1 MRDEHGDRMKAYEA
15 AWEAR
20 LDASLPIYARIDGR
34 SFSRFTAGMRRPFD
48 PAMSATMIATAG
60 GLVER
65 THARIAYTQSDEV
78 GLLFVPERPDSDI
91 LFGGRLQKLASILAS
106 LTTALFTARLMS
118 ECELAPYRN
127 RLPHFD
133 CRVCQLPSQT
143 EAANMLV
150 WRYKDARKNAIA
162 MAAQSLFS
170 AKALFGRDGGAMLA
184 MLGGRG
190 VDFDAYPD
198 CFRHGTFVRRRTVA
212 RELSAAELARIPEK
226 YRPSGAVVR
235 SETVAV
241 ACDFLKCT
249 NREAFVF
256 EGAAPQFAEGAS

>member
-1 MRDEHGDRMKAYEA
+1 MSDEHGDRMKAYEA
-15 AWEAR
+15 AWETR
-20 LDASLPIYARIDGR
+20 LDARLPIYARIDGR

-48 PAMSATMIATAG
+48 PAMSAAMIATAG

-65 THARIAYTQSDEV
+65 THARIAYTQSDEIS
-78 GLLFVPERPDSDI
+78 LLFLAGRPESDV
-91 LFGGRLQKLASILAS
+91 LFGGRLQKLASVLAS
-106 LTTALFTARLMS
+106 LSTALFTAWLMS
-118 ECELAPYRN
+118 EDELAPYRN

-162 MAAQSLFS
+162 MAAQALFS
-170 AKALFGRDGGAMLA
+170 AKKLFGRDGGAMLA
-184 MLGGRG
+184 MLRGRG
-190 VDFDAYPD
+190 VDFEAYPD
-198 CFRHGTFVRRRTVA
+198 SFKHGTFVRRRTVA
-212 RELSAAELARIPEK
+212 RELSTAELARIPEK
-226 YRPSGAVVR
+226 YRPSGIVAR
-235 SETVAV
+235 AETAAL

-256 EGAAPQFAEGAS
+256 DGAVPQFAEEAS